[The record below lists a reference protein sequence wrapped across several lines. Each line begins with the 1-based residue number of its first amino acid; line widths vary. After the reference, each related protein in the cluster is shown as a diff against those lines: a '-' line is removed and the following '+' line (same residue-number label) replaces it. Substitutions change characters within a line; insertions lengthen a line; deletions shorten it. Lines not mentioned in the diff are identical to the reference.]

1 MFARKISG
9 YQFCYSVLRLLVGG
23 ICADGGIALLIQGV
37 TGSTGRMARELGLN
51 DRLTET
57 AVGSVFG
64 ILGSFI
70 VFVTLYKIVT
80 DER

>member
-1 MFARKISG
+1 MFGRKISG
-9 YQFCYSVLRLLVGG
+9 YQYCYSVLRLLVGG

-70 VFVTLYKIVT
+70 VFVTLYKL
-80 DER
+80 